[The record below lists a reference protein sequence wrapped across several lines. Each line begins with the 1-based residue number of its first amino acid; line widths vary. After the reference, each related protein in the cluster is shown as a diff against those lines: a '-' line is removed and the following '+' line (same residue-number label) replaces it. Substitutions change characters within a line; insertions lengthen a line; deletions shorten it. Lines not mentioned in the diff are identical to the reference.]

1 MKRMSSAIVLSS
13 VLLLGACQADT
24 EEKPVTKEETV
35 AFEAG
40 KYEVG
45 KDLPAGE
52 YVVITERM
60 GHVEIKDEEEI
71 VLEEILTDGG
81 HDIVQLRDGMKLIV
95 DMANIYPID
104 QAPSFQPKDG
114 VYTNGTYRVGIDIEA
129 GAYEVVNEEP
139 ISGLVVVAEKRPRKE
154 EETLLKEEVEEGTPV
169 KVTLKEGQY
178 VTLHGAFIQAK

>member
-1 MKRMSSAIVLSS
+1 MSSAIILSS

-81 HDIVQLRDGMKLIV
+81 HDIVQLRDGMELIV
-95 DMANIYPID
+95 DRADIYPVEE
-104 QAPSFQPKDG
+104 APSLKPEDG
-114 VYTNGTYRVGIDIEA
+114 VYTNGTYRVGLDIEE
-129 GAYEVVNEEP
+129 GEYEAINEEP
-139 ISGLVVVAEKRPRKE
+139 INGLVVVAEKRPRKE

-169 KVTLKEGQY
+169 KVTLEKGQY
-178 VTLHGAFIQAK
+178 VTLHGAYIRVK